1 MPAIDI
7 TPPAAQPAQLPA
19 DLLNQMQRGP
29 DQMMQIIQHGNDQR
43 LGLMSQQLQNAMEI
57 SRQREQIKL
66 TTDARVKEQQASLDA
81 QAREHAAMMGMDV
94 KDSDTAVSLAP
105 KFQQRNQAMAQTT
118 YNFYNNELTGIRK
131 QELALQDKQL
141 EVFKQGPLP
150 EQQRQALITT
160 LETSEIK
167 PEIRANLL
175 DNLNKLGKNP
185 SADSVQK
192 VVDQTINNIRGEG
205 TYLWGKVWPNK
216 YGTHDAANT
225 AAANFLSSYQDQLKT
240 SGAPLKEQMLQS
252 ISAERQDL
260 YKVKQGLM
268 QRAEVNALPIWAAA
282 GDIGKKFTEDF
293 GNEFGG
299 QASTLA
305 LQQKLKGIPGIGEN
319 QPATT
324 PTNLSPSE
332 ISPGDQPPAHGQ
344 TPPIPGQSPPY
355 NGMPPSIPGQSGPDN
370 IRSSPIGLPD
380 LTGLSHPYTAAPG
393 DDWAT
398 RGMGGIANV
407 AGGAAGLVGDIGSA
421 IAGGFKQQVIDPI
434 AQSGMM
440 QNLKQAAM
448 SPGPGQAGLPQPPTM
463 APGQVPDAT
472 TGHGISNPA
481 DAAKV
486 QMAVSLLKHP
496 IGLQAPSDRLLQGT
510 PQEQQ
515 AVAAKLAQ
523 FDPSGQTAKG
533 LQSMVNG
540 NPQQNQIGTKLINTL
555 LLMQRQNV
563 DPISVIKAQDVRG
576 TPPPGG
582 LGTPG
587 QPSLTP

>member
-94 KDSDTAVSLAP
+94 KDGDTAVSLAP

-160 LETSEIK
+160 LETSDRK

-252 ISAERQDL
+252 IAAERQDL

-332 ISPGDQPPAHGQ
+332 ISPGDQPP
-344 TPPIPGQSPPY
+344 IPGQSTPNPTAPPAA
-355 NGMPPSIPGQSGPDN
+355 GGS
-370 IRSSPIGLPD
+370 
-380 LTGLSHPYTAAPG
+380 LTHPYTPSPQ
-393 DDWAT
+393 DDFGT
-398 RGMGGIANV
+398 RAIGGIANL
-407 AGGAAGLVGDIGSA
+407 AGGAAGLVKDVGSA
-421 IAGGFKQQVIDPI
+421 IGQGFKEQVD
-434 AQSGMM
+434 QSGIVPRFMNAI
-440 QNLKQAAM
+440 Q
-448 SPGPGQAGLPQPPTM
+448 SPPLQPGQI
-463 APGQVPDAT
+463 PDAT
-472 TGHGISNPA
+472 TGQGIDNPA

-540 NPQQNQIGTKLINTL
+540 NPQQNQIGIKLINTL

-582 LGTPG
+582 LGG
-587 QPSLTP
+587 QQQPSLTP

>member
-94 KDSDTAVSLAP
+94 KDGDTAVSLAP
-105 KFQQRNQAMAQTT
+105 KFQARNQTMAKTVH
-118 YNFYNNELTGIRK
+118 NFYSNELGTIRG
-131 QELALQDKQL
+131 QEQDLMKRQA
-141 EVFKQGPLP
+141 EVFKQDVPP
-150 EQQRQALITT
+150 VQQKQALIAA
-160 LETSEIK
+160 LNASSDLK
-167 PEIRANLL
+167 PEVKALIL
-175 DNLNKLGKNP
+175 DNIKKAGNSNDPK
-185 SADSVQK
+185 AVQK
-192 VVDQTINNIRGEG
+192 IVDTAVSTIRGEG
-205 TYLWGKVWPNK
+205 DYGLKVRNMYL
-216 YGTHDAANT
+216 THAAADT
-225 AAANFLSSYQDQLKT
+225 AAAGFMGAFQQQLMDI
-240 SGAPLKEQMLQS
+240 GAPLKQQALAG
-252 ISAERQDL
+252 IAAERQEI

-268 QRAEVNALPIWAAA
+268 QRYEANGLPVMAAA
-282 GDIGKKFTEDF
+282 GEPGMKMAEDF
-293 GNEFGG
+293 GKEYGG
-299 QASTLA
+299 QASTLS
-305 LQQKLKGIPGIGEN
+305 LQNKLKDIPGIGPN
-319 QPATT
+319 ANPVTAPPGAVTPPVAQPAQ
-324 PTNLSPSE
+324 PGMVSPPPMP
-332 ISPGDQPPAHGQ
+332 PGDSGV
-344 TPPIPGQSPPY
+344 GL
-355 NGMPPSIPGQSGPDN
+355 PPSQQATPNDISIQGNPGGSIPASASYGKYPIGQDIMSGLGTVAQGIGSMFDKGISMLPQSGAVP
-370 IRSSPIGLPD
+370 
-380 LTGLSHPYTAAPG
+380 T
-393 DDWAT
+393 
-398 RGMGGIANV
+398 
-407 AGGAAGLVGDIGSA
+407 
-421 IAGGFKQQVIDPI
+421 
-434 AQSGMM
+434 
-440 QNLKQAAM
+440 
-448 SPGPGQAGLPQPPTM
+448 QPSV
-463 APGQVPDAT
+463 APGQTPDAT
-472 TGHGISNPA
+472 TGQGINNPA

-540 NPQQNQIGTKLINTL
+540 NPQQNQIGIKLINTL

-582 LGTPG
+582 LGG
-587 QPSLTP
+587 QQQPSLTP